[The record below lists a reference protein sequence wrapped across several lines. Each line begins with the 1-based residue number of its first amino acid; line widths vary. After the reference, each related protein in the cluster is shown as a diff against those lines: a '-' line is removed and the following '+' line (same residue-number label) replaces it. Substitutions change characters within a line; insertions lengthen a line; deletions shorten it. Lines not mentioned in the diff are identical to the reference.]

1 MELTLTL
8 QGSTTVAVSCDE
20 GPSHTF
26 DLNRLL
32 PAEKISGRPPQP
44 LDDPLAYGQAVYQA
58 LFPPRSL
65 AARLLDSEL
74 KRLASQRRLLLVAGG
89 TSLEAI
95 PWEYARSSDS
105 WLVCDLPFVR
115 GLPASER
122 RPAPVMESGL
132 HVVALASSP
141 LGKDIAPLNVEGE
154 WQTLKEAFGRLE
166 HAAVLERARPATID
180 ELRRRV
186 TGRKQSVIHFM
197 GHGGQA
203 DGQFALF
210 FEKED
215 GAPNPVR
222 GRDLVNRLGE
232 AAFLVVM
239 SACVSAASGA
249 TEFDNLA
256 AALVKWGTPYGL
268 GMRFAIPDEDA
279 PLFAR
284 AFYDELAADA
294 PVEQAA
300 WQARIKLLDSRHDWM
315 VGVPVLYT
323 ALQSPAAGFA
333 CTEGAPQIKDP
344 RPEIDLYALS
354 LPEGGLQGRIEEQ
367 LWLGERLTGDK
378 RPRLLTILGVGG
390 QGKSALARV
399 AAERFAWAWPG
410 GVYAASLENLPRRE
424 DFALGLAGF
433 LGIET
438 PSSLAGMEQV
448 QDLAGF
454 QKPVRSAAG
463 PEELEKQILNTL
475 ERQHTLLVLDN
486 AETLVNGLDSPDA
499 ETARRARSLA
509 GLLQRLLE
517 APTVTLL
524 ATARRPLG
532 WVGEETRELEGLS
545 PTEGVH
551 LFRQCTSQRAG
562 KVYLKEAEMLS
573 RKLDGH
579 PLSLRLLGAAF
590 NDSTLSLKEFI
601 LDYDRQL
608 LQAADKYKDA
618 DARQRSLYT
627 CLEASKRTLDDETR
641 ALLAGLTI
649 FEAPFLAEFAVMV
662 FDPDLPDDAHSVV
675 LDRLQTLTRC
685 SLLEKSERILR
696 DGTVEL
702 YHLAAAVR
710 LYAASYLKPGL
721 APEDLHAQFG
731 RACAGLVSAISDEL
745 DRSAKWVYIAQ
756 QGAPD
761 LERAAAWLEKAQ
773 LGEYLAEWGLVNG
786 SLGNPIRALDL
797 FTQALPIVQEIGDRT
812 GEATLL
818 INLGAIYRA
827 TGQLDRALEL
837 FERAIPIQQEIGD
850 RAGEAAA
857 LANIGAV
864 YQATGQ
870 LEKALELYKQDLPIT
885 REVGN
890 RKSEA
895 ITLNNMGI
903 VYQDTGQPQ
912 RALELY
918 QQALLIRREIGN
930 RTGEATTLN
939 NIATV
944 YGAAGQSEQA
954 LEMYQQALVIRRE
967 MGDQAGEAVTLNN
980 IGMVH
985 QDAKRALEMYEQ
997 VLTIQREISDR
1008 AGEAATLGNMALALH
1023 YRLKR
1028 TTEAIPLI
1036 QQSISILKEYHL
1048 PQDAAGK
1055 TLADHEAL
1063 LAEMQ
1068 SAQQPPAPPVDQPA
1082 PPAAPPV
1089 SPADQPASP
1098 AAPPAP
1104 SAAAPHQPPAAHLT
1118 TEQLQMIAGNT
1129 LAALTTAPDKLP
1141 QWRTAL
1147 RASYQQAQRA
1157 NAQAEIE
1164 LFAALLA
1171 LLDQVPP
1178 ALSADSPYAG
1188 LVQAIQRALARGEAP
1203 EGAED
1208 AADIPPELG
1217 QAVQALLQAQD
1228 LPSLRQ
1234 VIEQHK
1240 KRLYTPDALELL
1252 DGLAKE
1258 ANQRGARQDAQ
1269 VLAFYATLLQRCRQS
1284 GIPAV
1289 FEELAQSG
1297 TPGAPAQDEEPFESA
1312 LPPARVV
1319 TPAGAVLPP
1328 DFVARCVA
1336 GLSGVKPE
1344 REALFNYLAG
1354 IPVTDPGCATLL
1366 KDLKLWLLGSNPRK
1380 LGQKLEGPYAAA
1392 WQEIISQV

>member
-44 LDDPLAYGQAVYQA
+44 LDDPLAYGQVVYQA

-74 KRLASQRRLLLVAGG
+74 KQPAGQRRLLLVAGG
-89 TSLEAI
+89 TGLETI
-95 PWEYARSSDS
+95 PWEYARSSES
-105 WLVCDLPFVR
+105 WLVCELPFVR

-122 RPAPVMESGL
+122 KPPPTLDAGL

-141 LGKDIAPLNVEGE
+141 LGKDIIPLNVEGE

-166 HAAVLERARPATID
+166 HAAVLERVRPATID
-180 ELRRRV
+180 ELRHRI

-197 GHGGQA
+197 GHCGQA
-203 DGQFALF
+203 EGQFALF
-210 FEKED
+210 FEREN

-239 SACVSAASGA
+239 GACDSAASGA
-249 TEFDNLA
+249 TEFHNLA
-256 AALVKWGTPYGL
+256 AALVKWGTPYAL

-279 PLFAR
+279 SLFAR
-284 AFYDELAADA
+284 AFYDEMAAGA

-300 WQARIKLLDSRHDWM
+300 WQARIKLLDSRHNWM

-344 RPEIDLYALS
+344 RPEIDLYALP
-354 LPEGGLQGRIEEQ
+354 LPEGGLQGRIDEL
-367 LWLGERLTGDK
+367 LWLGERLTGEN
-378 RPRLLTILGVGG
+378 RARLLTILGVGG
-390 QGKSALARV
+390 QGKSALAGV
-399 AAERFAWAWPG
+399 TAERFAWAWPG
-410 GVYAASLENLPRRE
+410 GVYAVSLENLPRRE

-448 QDLAGF
+448 QNLAGF

-486 AETLVNGLDSPDA
+486 AETLVDDLDSTIA
-499 ETARRARSLA
+499 ETTGRARALA
-509 GLLQRLLE
+509 GLIQCLLE

-524 ATARRPLG
+524 ATARRLLG
-532 WVGEETRELEGLS
+532 WAGEETHDLKGLS
-545 PTEGVH
+545 PTEGAR
-551 LFRQCTSQRAG
+551 LFRQCAPQRAG
-562 KVYLKEAEMLS
+562 KVYIKEAEALS
-573 RKLDGH
+573 RKLEGH
-579 PLSLRLLGAAF
+579 PLSLRLLGVAF
-590 NDSTLSLKEFI
+590 NESTLSLKEFI
-601 LDYDRQL
+601 SYYDRQL
-608 LQAADKYKDA
+608 LQTADKYKDA
-618 DARQRSLYT
+618 DAPQRSLYT
-627 CLEASKRTLDDETR
+627 CLEASTCPLDDETR

-649 FEAPFLAEFAVMV
+649 FEAPFLAETAVQV
-662 FDPDLPDDAHSVV
+662 FDPDLPEGERSAV
-675 LDRLQTLTRC
+675 LDRLQTLERRC
-685 SLLEKSERILR
+685 LLEKNERILR
-696 DGTVEL
+696 DGMVEL
-702 YHLAAAVR
+702 YHLTAAVR
-710 LYAASYLKPGL
+710 LYAASYLKAGL
-721 APEDLHAQFG
+721 AQTELQARFG
-731 RACAGLVSAISDEL
+731 RACTGLVSEINDEL
-745 DRSAKWVYIAQ
+745 DRSARWVHIAQ

-761 LERAAAWLEKAQ
+761 LERAANWVEKAK
-773 LGEYLAEWGLVNG
+773 LGWYLAKWGRVVG
-786 SLGNPIRALDL
+786 RLGDPRRALVL
-797 FTQALPIVQEIGDRT
+797 SAQGLPILREAGDRA
-812 GEATLL
+812 GEARTL
-818 INLGAIYRA
+818 NNMGMFCQV
-827 TGQLDRALEL
+827 TGQLERALEL
-837 FERAIPIQQEIGD
+837 FEQALPILQDVGD
-850 RAGEAAA
+850 RAGKAAT
-857 LANIGAV
+857 LAN
-864 YQATGQ
+864 
-870 LEKALELYKQDLPIT
+870 L
-885 REVGN
+885 
-890 RKSEA
+890 
-895 ITLNNMGI
+895 
-903 VYQDTGQPQ
+903 
-912 RALELY
+912 
-918 QQALLIRREIGN
+918 
-930 RTGEATTLN
+930 
-939 NIATV
+939 
-944 YGAAGQSEQA
+944 
-954 LEMYQQALVIRRE
+954 
-967 MGDQAGEAVTLNN
+967 AVTL
-980 IGMVH
+980 H
-985 QDAKRALEMYEQ
+985 R
-997 VLTIQREISDR
+997 S
-1008 AGEAATLGNMALALH
+1008 LG
-1023 YRLKR
+1023 R
-1028 TTEAIPLI
+1028 TAEAIPLV
-1036 QQSISILKEYHL
+1036 QQSIVILKEYHL
-1048 PQDAAGK
+1048 PQDSAGQ
-1055 TLADHEAL
+1055 TLAQHEAF

-1068 SAQQPPAPPVDQPA
+1068 ATLQPASAPPVAQPTPRAAAPIPA
-1082 PPAAPPV
+1082 PAVPAAPPT
-1089 SPADQPASP
+1089 A
-1098 AAPPAP
+1098 AAP
-1104 SAAAPHQPPAAHLT
+1104 AAPHQPPAAHLT
-1118 TEQLQMIAGNT
+1118 TEQLQMIASNS

-1141 QWRTAL
+1141 QWRNAL

-1178 ALSADSPYAG
+1178 SLSPDNPYAG
-1188 LVQAIQRALARGEAP
+1188 LVQAILRELARGEVP

-1234 VIEQHK
+1234 VIEQRQK
-1240 KRLYTPDALELL
+1240 QLYTPDALELL

-1258 ANQRGARQDAQ
+1258 ANKRGARQDAQ

-1297 TPGAPAQDEEPFESA
+1297 APGAPAQDEEPFKPA
-1312 LPPARVV
+1312 PPPARVV

-1336 GLSGVKPE
+1336 GLSGGKPE

-1354 IPVTDPGCATLL
+1354 VPVTDPGCAALL
-1366 KDLKLWLLGSNPRK
+1366 KDLKLWLLGSNPSK

-1392 WQEIISQV
+1392 WQEIIS